1 MAMSRSFGGS
11 RFTTRSP
18 MRMVP
23 ELTSSSPATSRSVVD
38 SPQPEGPTRTTNS
51 SSSILRSKSVTAG
64 TAPYDF
70 SIRSNATFAIAIST
84 NGSESGPGRS
94 DAQPTNDVSL
104 REQGHQHRRSHGQH
118 CHGAHEVP
126 LRAEL
131 GHELRHG
138 DGDQRG
144 VVTGEDEGEQELVP
158 GVEPGQDRER

>member
-23 ELTSSSPATSRSVVD
+23 EVTSSRPATSRNVVD
-38 SPQPEGPTRTTNS
+38 LPQPDGPTSTTNS
-51 SSSILRSKSVTAG
+51 SSSTSRSRSVTAG

-70 SIRSNATFAIAIST
+70 SIRSSATLAIAMFRQDPGMSA
-84 NGSESGPGRS
+84 SGRS
-94 DAQPTNDVSL
+94 DAQAANDVAL
-104 REQGHQHRRSHGQH
+104 REQGHQHGRPHGEH
-118 CHGAHEVP
+118 RHGAHQIP

-138 DGDQRG
+138 HGDHRG
-144 VVTGEDEGEQELVP
+144 VVAGEDQREQELVP
-158 GVEPGQDRER
+158 GVE